1 MDGYIKSTELSSSVG
16 MSDRRVKEIARKS
29 NLEYIAVKPDAGEG
43 FYWLPEKDA
52 YGAIIAASKKAT
64 AARKKGAKKAV
75 KTRAKKKEDEAKA
88 LAEAEKE
95 LEQAVAS
102 DGANSGKKNLK
113 ANQART

>member
-16 MSDRRVKEIARKS
+16 MSDRRVKEIARKA
-29 NLEYIAVKPDAGEG
+29 NLEYIAVKPDAGDG